1 MRQLPVILFS
11 LGCRDTVIAPVP
23 QVGMQAVNV
32 VFSLEDATRS
42 GSVASQQFTMPNIT
56 RRVVLGGAV
65 LAYFR
70 DQDTW
75 TALPYTIGR
84 ESEELIAVDYT
95 FTLGYAYDTGFFEV
109 FIEASTADP
118 AAWQQIVDSL
128 PRHYDLRVVILEGG
142 LQSGVDASNYDAI
155 QSHYGL

>member
-1 MRQLPVILFS
+1 M
-11 LGCRDTVIAPVP
+11 IAPVP

-42 GSVASQQFTMPNIT
+42 GSVASQQFTMPDIT

-95 FTLGYAYDTGFFEV
+95 FTLGYAYDTGFLR
-109 FIEASTADP
+109 SSLRHP
-118 AAWQQIVDSL
+118 PQI
-128 PRHYDLRVVILEGG
+128 
-142 LQSGVDASNYDAI
+142 LQLGSI
-155 QSHYGL
+155 